1 VSALALGVRVG
12 PVGPRTNRLDIPD
25 GWIRWVF
32 TLCAGRSF
40 AVDSVFIGMH
50 IPLSLPGVASSADG
64 RCKFRGRVAPAFAQ
78 SLVYSGCC
86 TLLLVAA
93 EGLGQMLLV
102 ARGSIVA

>member
-1 VSALALGVRVG
+1 MSALALGVRVG
-12 PVGPRTNRLDIPD
+12 PVEPRTNRFDVLD
-25 GWIRWVF
+25 GWIRSVF
-32 TLCAGRSF
+32 NLCAGRSF

-50 IPLSLPGVASSADG
+50 IPLSLPGVASSTDG